1 MNTNLLNLFS
11 TTGQSAGSNSLTSA
25 SHGTS
30 SGSPAANLGDM
41 MFGQLLTAQLQ
52 QSGTASPLANGASSN
67 VSSQA
72 LAQLKATIAQMLQAG
87 ASIQQ
92 IANQLAQTLG
102 SNLLAQLQ
110 LAGLNPGQNANGSLI
125 QIIAQALG
133 PPGNGPPQTVADGLV
148 QRFALVANAL
158 AKVGTNAAGQQQDS
172 LGTVSDANAGDTPA
186 PNNIAAVA
194 QAALVALQQ
203 SAHPFAGGVSGS
215 PNASGSSPAAPPA
228 PWVPTSSSNPNAATL
243 AVAASEHNGGPTV
256 ATNPSLS
263 LVGTGAD
270 TVIGRILARAA
281 NVAANQSPAPHGALS
296 TQGAQTATAGT
307 QNAPTLQPQIAV
319 TAPGSTS
326 NGAMNDALA
335 ASLLRSVQNALAAL
349 PSPKP
354 DSSSSSDSSITAA
367 ASTPSSNAG
376 IFTSL
381 GLAPVVNTTVGTT
394 PANPLPQAA
403 TTATP
408 APVDANAVVDQV
420 LQGISM
426 RTLSDGSQSVRMRLV
441 PESLGSVTVNLSV
454 QGGSVNATMLA
465 QNTDV
470 RDALLANQQA
480 LARSLADAGLKLASF
495 TVNLAN
501 NGQYQQQ
508 QQAYQQQRFGT
519 TRRFFG
525 ISSTSDEG
533 AVSAVVPTYG
543 PPSSQL
549 AALQWLNALA

>member
-11 TTGQSAGSNSLTSA
+11 TTGQTAGSKSLASTSPLR
-25 SHGTS
+25 S

-52 QSGTASPLANGASSN
+52 NTGTAPPLANGATSN
-67 VSSQA
+67 LSSQA
-72 LAQLKATIAQMLQAG
+72 LAQLKTTIEQMLQAG
-87 ASIQQ
+87 VSVQQ

-102 SNLLAQLQ
+102 SSLISQLQ
-110 LAGLNPGQNANGSLI
+110 LAGQSPGQNVNGSLVKM
-125 QIIAQALG
+125 IAQALG
-133 PPGNGPPQTVADGLV
+133 PPGNGPPQTIADGLV
-148 QRFALVANAL
+148 QRFEQVANAL
-158 AKVGTNAAGQQQDS
+158 AKIGANATGQQQDS
-172 LGTVSDANAGDTPA
+172 LGTISDAKAGDTPA

-203 SAHPFAGGVSGS
+203 SAHPFAGTSQ
-215 PNASGSSPAAPPA
+215 PATPPA
-228 PWVPTSSSNPNAATL
+228 PWVPTASSNSNAATL
-243 AVAASEHNGGPTV
+243 AAAASTNNGGPTV

-281 NVAANQSPAPHGALS
+281 NVAANQSPSAQNAPS
-296 TQGAQTATAGT
+296 PQSAQPGTAST

-319 TAPGSTS
+319 SAASNAT

-335 ASLLRSVQNALAAL
+335 ASLLRTVQNALATL
-349 PSPKP
+349 PQQKP
-354 DSSSSSDSSITAA
+354 DSSANSDSAVTATA
-367 ASTPSSNAG
+367 NINTSNAS
-376 IFTSL
+376 IFSSL
-381 GLAPVVNTTVGTT
+381 GLAPVVNTTFG
-394 PANPLPQAA
+394 
-403 TTATP
+403 ATP
-408 APVDANAVVDQV
+408 AGPPPQSVATNTPAQVDPNAVVEQV

-426 RTLSDGSQSVRMRLV
+426 RNLSDGSQSVRMRLV
-441 PESLGSVTVNLSV
+441 PESLGSVTVNLSI
-454 QGGSVNATMLA
+454 QGSSVNATLLA

-470 RDALLANQQA
+470 RDVLLANQQA
-480 LARSLADAGLKLASF
+480 LARSLSDAGLRLASF

-501 NGQYQQQ
+501 NGHFQQQ

-519 TRRFFG
+519 IRRFFG
-525 ISSTSDEG
+525 NSSTSDEG

-543 PPSSQL
+543 PPSTQL